1 MFLRALVLTCAMA
14 CGLWSAPRPDSPWDA
29 VLDQE
34 PLRPRCGLPR
44 HTLDDDSLHRFDV
57 LKYEPRLQ
65 FDLDRQTLWGQ
76 IEITLRADQIPL
88 GCIDLRLTA
97 SLTVDSV
104 WASEDYIATFSR
116 NGLDSL
122 QIMLVP
128 PLALGDTLR
137 VGVAYH
143 GSPAIVDAWGGFRWG
158 QSAGWQPQIAF
169 SNGDG
174 LDLNPPPANF
184 TWFPCHAAL
193 GDKVLW
199 ECWFRAPANR
209 VVSSC
214 GVRVDTV
221 HHADST
227 ITWHYRLDQPVST
240 YLLYVAVSDYVIMVQ
255 RESGPRIENF
265 VYPSRQ
271 AQAQSHFSN
280 VPAVLDGFAA
290 LFGPYPFD
298 RFGYA
303 MTRIGDMEHATCV
316 SHDDGCVESGHA
328 WDWLLF
334 HEMSHQWWGDWVTC
348 GEWEDLWLNEGFGTY
363 CEALGKEI
371 LYGYDS
377 YIGYIT
383 LKIFPDA
390 RSANDSYSIYDPD
403 YYWGDTVYGKGAA
416 VMHML
421 RMLLGDSAFFQAWRE
436 FGQEHAFS
444 TAVTAQWQAKLEQHY
459 GESLDWFFQPWVY
472 GTRYPQYFVTYGA
485 MPWYPVIIE
494 QRQSWATLFRMPV
507 DLRAYYPS
515 GDSLTVQVWVEALR
529 SQSWDIGSLF
539 HPFLPLDSIILDPD
553 GKILKTVGYDGGLIP
568 VGPSRPDLPREFR
581 LSRIYPNP
589 FNPFATIDFELPK
602 PSPVC
607 LRVFNLLGEEL
618 FRRDVGTLTA
628 GRHTL
633 HWDGSRDASGL
644 YLFRLETPYASAITK
659 AILLK

>member
-1 MFLRALVLTCAMA
+1 MFLSALVLTGAIA
-14 CGLWSAPRPDSPWDA
+14 AGLRAAPRPSSPWDA
-29 VLDQE
+29 VLNRDQA
-34 PLRPRCGLPR
+34 RPRCHLPR

-57 LKYEPRLQ
+57 LKYEPHLQ
-65 FDLDRQTLWGQ
+65 FDLDQQTLWGQ

-88 GCIDLRLTA
+88 SSVNLRFVT

-104 WASEDYIATFSR
+104 WADEDHFAAFTR

-122 QIMLVP
+122 QVLLVP
-128 PLALGDTLR
+128 PLALGDTVH

-143 GSPAIVDAWGGFRWG
+143 GSPAIVDGWGGFRWG
-158 QSAGWQPQIAF
+158 QSADWRPQIAF
-169 SNGDG
+169 TNGDG
-174 LDLNPPPANF
+174 LDLYPPPANY
-184 TWFPCHAAL
+184 TWFPCHSAL

-199 ECWFRAPANR
+199 EGWFRAPANR

-214 GVRVDTV
+214 GVRVDTM
-221 HHADST
+221 HHADGT

-240 YLLYVAVSDYVIMVQ
+240 YLLFVAVSDYVIMVQ

-271 AQAQSHFSN
+271 TQAQSHFSN

-316 SHDDGCVESGHA
+316 SHADDCVQAGNT

-334 HEMSHQWWGDWVTC
+334 HEMSHHWWGDWVTC
-348 GEWEDLWLNEGFGTY
+348 GEWKDIWLNEGFATY

-371 LYGYDS
+371 IYGFGS
-377 YIGYIT
+377 YMGYVT
-383 LKIFPDA
+383 LNIFPRA

-403 YYWGDTVYGKGAA
+403 ELWGETVYEKGAA

-421 RMLLGDSAFFQAWRE
+421 RMLLGDSSFFQAWRE
-436 FGQEHAFS
+436 FGQEHAFGNV
-444 TAVTAQWQAKLEQHY
+444 VTAQWQAKLEEHY
-459 GESLDWFFQPWVY
+459 GDSLDWFFRPWVY
-472 GTRYPQYFVTYGA
+472 GTGYPQYFVTYGS
-485 MPWYPVIIE
+485 MPWYPLIIE
-494 QRQSWATLFRMPV
+494 QRQPWATLFRMPV
-507 DLRAYYPS
+507 DLRAYYPN
-515 GDSLTVQVWVEALR
+515 GDFLTVRVWVEALR
-529 SQSWDIGSLF
+529 SQSWNIGSLF
-539 HPFLPLDSIILDPD
+539 DPFLPLDSIVLDPH

-568 VGPSRPDLPREFR
+568 VGPQRSDLPREFR
-581 LSRIYPNP
+581 LLRIYPDP
-589 FNPFATIDFELPK
+589 FNALATIDFELPK
-602 PSPVC
+602 SSSVC

-618 FRRDVGTLTA
+618 FRRDAGTLTA
-628 GRHTL
+628 GKHSL
-633 HWDGSRDASGL
+633 YWDGSRNASGL
-644 YLFRLETPYASAITK
+644 YLFRLDTPYASAIAK